1 MRNAYATRIP
11 ADWEQFAAVFS
22 ALGDSYRQRI
32 LLFFEPGER
41 LTIKQIADVLPLS
54 RTAVLHHVRVLQ
66 SAGLL
71 ESSKEGREVA
81 PIPSPR
87 IPYDDTDDR
96 VNQQQDRKSTRL
108 NSSHSTLSRM
118 PSSA

>member
-1 MRNAYATRIP
+1 MRNLYANRIP

-32 LLFFEPGER
+32 LLFFEPAER

-71 ESSKEGREVA
+71 ESSKEGREVFL
-81 PIPSPR
+81 
-87 IPYDDTDDR
+87 T
-96 VNQQQDRKSTRL
+96 VNKALLLQALTSTARY
-108 NSSHSTLSRM
+108 
-118 PSSA
+118 AEEAI

>member
-1 MRNAYATRIP
+1 MKNAYANCIP
-11 ADWEQFAAVFS
+11 ADWEQFAAVFA

-71 ESSKEGREVA
+71 ESSKEGREVFL
-81 PIPSPR
+81 
-87 IPYDDTDDR
+87 T
-96 VNQQQDRKSTRL
+96 VNKALLLEALTSTVRY
-108 NSSHSTLSRM
+108 
-118 PSSA
+118 AEEQI

>member
-1 MRNAYATRIP
+1 MNIEYANSIP
-11 ADWEQFAAVFS
+11 ENWERFSAVFA

-54 RTAVLHHVRVLQ
+54 RTATLHHVRVLQ

-71 ESSKEGREVA
+71 SGRKEGREVFL
-81 PIPSPR
+81 
-87 IPYDDTDDR
+87 T
-96 VNQQQDRKSTRL
+96 VNK
-108 NSSHSTLSRM
+108 TLLLEALETTVRY
-118 PSSA
+118 AEEAI

>member
-1 MRNAYATRIP
+1 MRNVYATRIP

-32 LLFFEPGER
+32 LLFFEPAER

-71 ESSKEGREVA
+71 ESSKEGREVFL
-81 PIPSPR
+81 
-87 IPYDDTDDR
+87 T
-96 VNQQQDRKSTRL
+96 VNKALLLEALTSTVRY
-108 NSSHSTLSRM
+108 
-118 PSSA
+118 AEEQI

>member
-1 MRNAYATRIP
+1 MRNAYADSIP

-41 LTIKQIADVLPLS
+41 LTIKQIADLLPLS
-54 RTAVLHHVRVLQ
+54 RTAVLHHVRVLR

-71 ESSKEGREVA
+71 EQQGR
-81 PIPSPR
+81 PR
-87 IPYDDTDDR
+87 G
-96 VNQQQDRKSTRL
+96 L
-108 NSSHSTLSRM
+108 SHSQ
-118 PSSA
+118 

>member
-1 MRNAYATRIP
+1 MRNAYADSIP

-41 LTIKQIADVLPLS
+41 LTIKQIADLLPLS
-54 RTAVLHHVRVLQ
+54 RTAVLQHVRVLR

-71 ESSKEGREVA
+71 ESSKEGREVFL
-81 PIPSPR
+81 
-87 IPYDDTDDR
+87 T
-96 VNQQQDRKSTRL
+96 VNKALLLEALTSTARY
-108 NSSHSTLSRM
+108 
-118 PSSA
+118 AEDAI

>member
-1 MRNAYATRIP
+1 MRNAYANSIP
-11 ADWEQFAAVFS
+11 ADWEQFAAVFA

-71 ESSKEGREVA
+71 ESSKEGREVFL
-81 PIPSPR
+81 
-87 IPYDDTDDR
+87 T
-96 VNQQQDRKSTRL
+96 VNKALLLEALTSTVRY
-108 NSSHSTLSRM
+108 
-118 PSSA
+118 AEEQI

>member
-1 MRNAYATRIP
+1 MRNAYANSIP
-11 ADWEQFAAVFS
+11 ADWEQFAAVFA

-41 LTIKQIADVLPLS
+41 LTIKQIADALPLS

-71 ESSKEGREVA
+71 ESSKEGREVFL
-81 PIPSPR
+81 
-87 IPYDDTDDR
+87 T
-96 VNQQQDRKSTRL
+96 VNKALLLEALTSTVRY
-108 NSSHSTLSRM
+108 
-118 PSSA
+118 AEEQI

>member
-1 MRNAYATRIP
+1 MRNAYADSIP

-54 RTAVLHHVRVLQ
+54 RTAVCR
-66 SAGLL
+66 SAG
-71 ESSKEGREVA
+71 EQQGR
-81 PIPSPR
+81 PR
-87 IPYDDTDDR
+87 G
-96 VNQQQDRKSTRL
+96 L
-108 NSSHSTLSRM
+108 SHSQ
-118 PSSA
+118 

>member
-1 MRNAYATRIP
+1 MRNEYATDIP
-11 ADWEQFAAVFS
+11 ANWEQFAAVFS

-41 LTIKQIADVLPLS
+41 LTIKQIADALPLS

-71 ESSKEGREVA
+71 EASKEGREVFL
-81 PIPSPR
+81 
-87 IPYDDTDDR
+87 T
-96 VNQQQDRKSTRL
+96 VNKALLLQAL
-108 NSSHSTLSRM
+108 E
-118 PSSA
+118 SAARYAEEAI

>member
-1 MRNAYATRIP
+1 MRNVYATRIP

-32 LLFFEPGER
+32 LLFFEPGE
-41 LTIKQIADVLPLS
+41 QIADVLPLS

-71 ESSKEGREVA
+71 ESSKEGREVFL
-81 PIPSPR
+81 
-87 IPYDDTDDR
+87 T
-96 VNQQQDRKSTRL
+96 VNKALLLQALTSTARY
-108 NSSHSTLSRM
+108 
-118 PSSA
+118 AEEAI